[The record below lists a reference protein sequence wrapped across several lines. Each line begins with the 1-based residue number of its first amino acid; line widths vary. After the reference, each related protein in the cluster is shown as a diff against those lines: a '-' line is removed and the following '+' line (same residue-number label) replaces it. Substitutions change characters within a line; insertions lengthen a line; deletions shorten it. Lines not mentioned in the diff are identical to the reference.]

1 MVAPALPLS
10 GGNLRNP
17 GVPTSERSRK
27 LSVRCNRGTEH
38 SRVPPLPHIGK
49 YFLRISN
56 CPSDNKLIIYFD
68 KFKQT
73 LVSLFSS
80 PDKCHN
86 VQLVRQP
93 RCVSESPKDLSVCH
107 LTFGTQKPSSP
118 LILLKQNPLGM
129 RPTSTSFLLFL
140 FHFVFKTSLEIL
152 SSQGRD
158 PRV

>member
-38 SRVPPLPHIGK
+38 SRVPPLPRIGK

-93 RCVSESPKDLSVCH
+93 
-107 LTFGTQKPSSP
+107 
-118 LILLKQNPLGM
+118 
-129 RPTSTSFLLFL
+129 
-140 FHFVFKTSLEIL
+140 
-152 SSQGRD
+152 
-158 PRV
+158 